1 MKESR
6 LISCEPCLTI
16 PSSEKS
22 AEDEKRS
29 QMEDAILDSLGFPY
43 MNDRYHE
50 IEDAHRKTFEWIYKP
65 TDPGINLWGDFS
77 HWLAHGKGIYWINGK
92 AGSGKSTLM
101 RYIYDHRQTTSLL
114 NEWAGTPD
122 GLLSAGFFFWK
133 SGVPEQ
139 ASQTGLL
146 RSLLHTLLS
155 QKRQLIPKVLPK
167 NWKECQRLKSLCQS
181 THELRGWR
189 PMELINLIKSL
200 FNYLMGTRTC
210 LFIDGLDEYNG
221 SPTDTIRLLKD
232 ISSSNVKICVSSRP
246 WNEFHQAFDEFP
258 GLRLQ
263 DFTFDD
269 ISLYVNETLA
279 ADARMKSLSD
289 EYPTEASK
297 LVTEIITKA
306 DGVFLWVKLV
316 VRSLLEGI
324 GNGNSIF
331 ELGTRL
337 QELPSDLAKLYAHML
352 TTVRER
358 YRIEGWKYFQM
369 MQAWRL
375 LDILPAFEGSY
386 KQPIRALVLSFGLK
400 ETSRSPNDWTPPI
413 LTEPE
418 KKRLISRV
426 DKRLKVCCAG
436 LLELSDISNLAP
448 TNEDPKVV
456 AWNPQVKYVH
466 RTAADFLVEAQ
477 TRFPTNSSI
486 DFGPNS
492 TLLRGYISQLK
503 SHRVSIARYDS
514 ELDMRIGTILSLA
527 YIVEKE
533 NAPLSVEYVDD
544 FLTTLFRH
552 VPVPSR
558 KAHLAN
564 SSVIEHFWP
573 RVKLIW
579 DVRASLFRYLTVKL
593 GLPKQLPRSPCG
605 RSYLYYALSA
615 EHEHVN
621 AHKKKYL
628 NATLMS
634 SERIVAFLLPHSNR
648 TDIKESW
655 ERVLFHAARYVDDYE
670 RYFMRSTRDDIGK
683 MLLATLQL
691 FLEFGADPSTKTRK
705 KNLYGGDGV
714 LVKMYNNWPVG
725 QSKWDVERVLCF
737 LAEDHPIEVGRMRS
751 VIKRQ
756 RRWPRF
762 GFLKHT
768 TRVKQPNVDWQQYPE
783 RTWWKS

>member
-1 MKESR
+1 
-6 LISCEPCLTI
+6 
-16 PSSEKS
+16 
-22 AEDEKRS
+22 
-29 QMEDAILDSLGFPY
+29 
-43 MNDRYHE
+43 
-50 IEDAHRKTFEWIYKP
+50 
-65 TDPGINLWGDFS
+65 
-77 HWLAHGKGIYWINGK
+77 
-92 AGSGKSTLM
+92 M
-101 RYIYDHRQTTSLL
+101 RYIYDDRQTTSLL

-167 NWKECQRLKSLCQS
+167 DWKECQRLKSLCQS

-221 SPTDTIRLLKD
+221 SPTDTIQLLKD

-263 DFTFDD
+263 DLTFDD

-289 EYPTEASK
+289 EQPTEASK
-297 LVTEIITKA
+297 LFTEIVTKA

-324 GNGNSIF
+324 GNGDSIF
-331 ELGTRL
+331 ELGIRL

-352 TTVRER
+352 NTVKER

-375 LDILPAFEGSY
+375 LDILPAFVDPYISY
-386 KQPIRALVLSFGLK
+386 KKPFRALVLSFGLK
-400 ETSRSPNDWTPPI
+400 EAFRSPNDWTPPI
-413 LTEPE
+413 LPEPE

-448 TNEDPKVV
+448 TNEDPEMV

-477 TRFPTNSSI
+477 TSLPTNSSI
-486 DFGPNS
+486 EFRPNS
-492 TLLRGYISQLK
+492 ALLQGYISQLK
-503 SHRVSIARYDS
+503 SHSISIVRS
-514 ELDMRIGTILSLA
+514 ISQLEEHIGTILSLA

-533 NAPLSVEYVDD
+533 NAPLSVECIDD
-544 FLTTLFRH
+544 ILTTLFRY
-552 VPVPSR
+552 VPVPSQR
-558 KAHLAN
+558 AHRAN
-564 SSVIEHFWP
+564 YGSIENYWP
-573 RVKLIW
+573 REKIIW
-579 DVRASLFRYLTVKL
+579 AVRASLFRYLTVKL

-605 RSYLYYALSA
+605 RSYLYYALGA
-615 EHEHVN
+615 EHERVN
-621 AHKKKYL
+621 DRHEEYISASFI
-628 NATLMS
+628 S
-634 SERIVAFLLPHSNR
+634 SERIIAFLLPHSSR

-655 ERVLFHAARYVDDYE
+655 ERFLFYAAGYVDEYGP
-670 RYFMRSTRDDIGK
+670 YIVRSKLDDIEK

-705 KNLYGGDGV
+705 KNFFGGDGV
-714 LVKMYNNWPVG
+714 LVEIYDNWPGG

-737 LAEDHPIEVGRMRS
+737 LAEDHPIEVGRIRS